1 MILNKGIWRDFK
13 ANFFRNYAMILI
25 IALSMALVV
34 ALCSSGGSIEKTI
47 HTAWAICNVEDG
59 SFETYVPLSN
69 RNFKELS
76 KLDAVVKPMFYF
88 DADADSGT
96 VLRLFANRSKIDI
109 PYAESGCLPTEKN
122 DLFLEKLFAKNH
134 GIAVG
139 DGIKID
145 NYIVAVC
152 CTGTFPDYC
161 YVKQNTG
168 DVAANDAFSV
178 AAAVTGDPWNRLQGT
193 HKTVF
198 NYVYTLGENCTVQD
212 LKKKLVHLKF
222 DETTVKDT
230 YLKGQIAEAKSAKDK
245 FNRAGFALAIRDC
258 GADYVF
264 CLFCNPRP
272 FGAVSA

>member
-1 MILNKGIWRDFK
+1 MSVLGLSELKNRFPQELSGGQQQRCSIGRALIKNPKLLLCDEPTGTLDYKTSKNILELLEN
-13 ANFFRNYAMILI
+13 I

-76 KLDAVVKPMFYF
+76 TLDAVVEPMVYF

-109 PYAESGCLPTEKN
+109 PYAESGRLPTEKK

-139 DGIKID
+139 DSIKID

-193 HKTVF
+193 HKS
-198 NYVYTLGENCTVQD
+198 L
-212 LKKKLVHLKF
+212 H
-222 DETTVKDT
+222 
-230 YLKGQIAEAKSAKDK
+230 
-245 FNRAGFALAIRDC
+245 
-258 GADYVF
+258 
-264 CLFCNPRP
+264 
-272 FGAVSA
+272 